1 MENPFKKQ
9 EIKQDLKPESK
20 SSPVSEIKPEKELT
34 GSEKHREKIESSIV
48 IKTEMD
54 AYISEIIKGGPQS
67 VDEIQVRDYTP
78 ANGKHR
84 LSLPDAIEKKY
95 GKKYAFRWVNKKKDW
110 IDRAIN
116 IRRWLI
122 VNRTLFS
129 DMPKFLFTAN
139 GTIENGDTILCFMP
153 MAEAERLRR
162 EPQELSRQRVKDLPM
177 EQWKT
182 KGEGSPFYKPALGQ
196 EERDGEVLTA
206 GIQPDLTPTNE

>member
-1 MENPFKKQ
+1 MDIPWKKQ
-9 EIKQDLKPESK
+9 ESKETSKPEAKFEFES
-20 SSPVSEIKPEKELT
+20 KPEKELT

-54 AYISEIIKGGPQS
+54 AYISEIIKGGPQT
-67 VDEIQVRDYTP
+67 VEEIQVKDYTQV
-78 ANGKHR
+78 NGRHR
-84 LSLPDAIEKKY
+84 LSLPMEIEKKY

-122 VNRTLFS
+122 VNRMLFS
-129 DMPKFLFTAN
+129 DMPKYLFTAN

-162 EPQELSRQRVKDLPM
+162 EPQELSRQRVQDLPM
-177 EQWKT
+177 EQWKN

-196 EERDGEVLTA
+196 EERDGEVLAA